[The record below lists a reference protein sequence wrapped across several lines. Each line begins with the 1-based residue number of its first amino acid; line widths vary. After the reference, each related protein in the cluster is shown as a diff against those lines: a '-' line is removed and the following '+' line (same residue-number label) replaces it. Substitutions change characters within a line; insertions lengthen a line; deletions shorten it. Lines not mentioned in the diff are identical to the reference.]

1 MTKLNI
7 LYEGKAKI
15 LYETH
20 VSNELIQFFKDDA
33 TAHNAQKLEII
44 DSNDK
49 IYKFGNSN
57 PHVCIRLK
65 NKSIERK
72 LFLNPNLHIGEA
84 YMNEELVIE
93 KGTIEDFLNLITN
106 CYDDFISNNKFYKF
120 YEYLSSIFMPFQQ
133 INQLVNSKKNVA
145 HHYDINEDLYKLFL
159 DQDMQYSCAYFH
171 NPNMSLDQAQKDKK
185 EHIIK
190 KLQITENMDVLDIG
204 CGWGGMAIEIAKST
218 GAKVK
223 GITLSENQFKTASE
237 RAQKEG
243 LSDKVSFALQDYRNE
258 SEKYDRIVSV
268 GMFEHV
274 GVKYF
279 KTYLSKANDILK
291 ENGVFLLHTIG
302 QRGKPTATSPWIRKY
317 IFPGGYIPSL
327 SEVMNATQKLNI
339 NVTDVEVLRLH
350 YAHTLSKWYQNVIE
364 NKDKIINMF
373 DQRFFRMWEFYLLAS
388 KYSFVNMG
396 NVVFQIQIAKNINN
410 LPLTRNYIYN

>member
-1 MTKLNI
+1 MLFSVLKKLNFD
-7 LYEGKAKI
+7 G
-15 LYETH
+15 T
-20 VSNELIQFFKDDA
+20 
-33 TAHNAQKLEII
+33 LEII
-44 DSNDK
+44 DSNEK
-49 IYKFGNSN
+49 IYKFGSSN
-57 PHVCIRLK
+57 PQVRIRLK

-72 LFLNPNLHIGEA
+72 LFFNPNLHIGEA
-84 YMNEELVIE
+84 YMNEELIIE
-93 KGTIEDFLNLITN
+93 KGTIEEFLNLITN
-106 CYDDFISNNKFYKF
+106 CYEDFISNNKFYKF
-120 YEYLSSIFMPFQQ
+120 YEYLSSIFMPLQQ
-133 INQLVNSKKNVA
+133 INQLVNSKNNVA

-159 DQDMQYSCAYFH
+159 DKDMQYSCAYFH
-171 NPNMSLDQAQKDKK
+171 NPNISLEQAQKDKK
-185 EHIIK
+185 EHIIR
-190 KLQITENMDVLDIG
+190 KLQIDKNMSVLDIG

-223 GITLSENQFKTASE
+223 GITLSENQFNTASE

-243 LSDKVSFALQDYRNE
+243 LSDKVTFALQDYRNE
-258 SEKYDRIVSV
+258 TEKYDRIVSV

-279 KTYLSKANDILK
+279 KTYLSKANDILN

-327 SEVMNATQKLNI
+327 SEVMKETQKLNI

-350 YAHTLSKWYQNVIE
+350 YAHTLTRWYQNVLE
-364 NKDKIINMF
+364 NKDKIIKMF

>member
-1 MTKLNI
+1 MLFSVLKKLNFD
-7 LYEGKAKI
+7 G
-15 LYETH
+15 T
-20 VSNELIQFFKDDA
+20 
-33 TAHNAQKLEII
+33 LEII
-44 DSNDK
+44 DSNEK
-49 IYKFGNSN
+49 IYKFGSSN
-57 PHVCIRLK
+57 PQVRIRLK

-72 LFLNPNLHIGEA
+72 LFFNPNLHIGEA
-84 YMNEELVIE
+84 YMNEELIIE
-93 KGTIEDFLNLITN
+93 KGTIEEFLNLITN

-120 YEYLSSIFMPFQQ
+120 YEYLSSIFMPLQQ
-133 INQLVNSKKNVA
+133 INQLVNSKNNVA

-159 DQDMQYSCAYFH
+159 DKDMQYSCAYFH
-171 NPNMSLDQAQKDKK
+171 NPNISLEQAQKDKK
-185 EHIIK
+185 EHIIR
-190 KLQITENMDVLDIG
+190 KLQIDKNMSVLDIG

-243 LSDKVSFALQDYRNE
+243 LSDKVTFALQDYRNE
-258 SEKYDRIVSV
+258 TEKYDRIVSV

-279 KTYLSKANDILK
+279 KTYLSKANDILND
-291 ENGVFLLHTIG
+291 NGVFLLHTIG

-327 SEVMNATQKLNI
+327 SEVMKETQKLNI

-350 YAHTLSKWYQNVIE
+350 YAHTLTRWYQNVLE
-364 NKDKIINMF
+364 NKDKIIKMF

>member
-1 MTKLNI
+1 MLFNVLKKL
-7 LYEGKAKI
+7 KI
-15 LYETH
+15 DGT
-20 VSNELIQFFKDDA
+20 
-33 TAHNAQKLEII
+33 LEITDYNNNI
-44 DSNDK
+44 HT
-49 IYKFGNSN
+49 FGNSN
-57 PHVCIRLK
+57 PVVSIKLT

-72 LFLNPNLHIGEA
+72 LFLNPSLHIGEA
-84 YMNEELVIE
+84 YMNEELIIE
-93 KGTIEDFLNLITN
+93 KGTIEDFINLVTN
-106 CYDDFISNNKFYKF
+106 CYDDFILNNKIYQF

-133 INQLVNSKKNVA
+133 LNRLVNSKKNVA
-145 HHYDINEDLYKLFL
+145 HHYDIDENLYKLFL
-159 DQDMQYSCAYFH
+159 DKDMQYSCAYFH
-171 NPNMSLDQAQKDKK
+171 NENISLDQAQKDKK
-185 EHIIK
+185 DHIIK
-190 KLQITENMDVLDIG
+190 KLNIKNDMEVLDIG

-243 LSDKVSFALQDYRNE
+243 LGDKVSFALQDYRNE
-258 SEKYDRIVSV
+258 TSKYDRIVSV

-291 ENGVFLLHTIG
+291 DNGVFLLHTIG

-327 SEVMNATQKLNI
+327 SEIMNETQKLNI
-339 NVTDVEVLRLH
+339 NVTDIEVLRLH
-350 YAHTLSKWYQNVIE
+350 YAHTLTRWYQNVLE
-364 NKDKIINMF
+364 NKDTIIKMF
-373 DQRFFRMWEFYLLAS
+373 DKRFFRMWEFYLLAS
-388 KYSFVNMG
+388 KYSFKNMG
-396 NVVFQIQIAKNINN
+396 NVVFQIQMAKNINN

>member
-1 MTKLNI
+1 MLFSVLKKLNF
-7 LYEGKAKI
+7 EG
-15 LYETH
+15 T
-20 VSNELIQFFKDDA
+20 
-33 TAHNAQKLEII
+33 LEII

-49 IYKFGNSN
+49 VYKFGYSN
-57 PHVCIRLK
+57 PHVCIKLQ

-72 LFLNPNLHIGEA
+72 LFINPNLYLGEA
-84 YMNEELVIE
+84 YMNEELVVK
-93 KGTIEDFLNLITN
+93 KGTIEEFIDLITN
-106 CYDDFISNNKFYKF
+106 SYDDFISNNKFYKF
-120 YEYLSSIFMPFQQ
+120 YEYLSSVFMPFQQ

-171 NPNMSLDQAQKDKK
+171 NPNISLDQAQKDKK
-185 EHIIK
+185 QHIIK
-190 KLQITENMDVLDIG
+190 KLQITENMNVLDIG

-223 GITLSENQFKTASE
+223 GITLSENQFKTASQ

-243 LSDKVSFALQDYRNE
+243 LSDKVYFALQDYRNE
-258 SEKYDRIVSV
+258 NEKYDRIVSV

-302 QRGKPTATSPWIRKY
+302 QRSKPTATSPWIRKY

-327 SEVMNATQKLNI
+327 SEIMNETQKLNI

-364 NKDKIINMF
+364 NKDKIIKMF

>member
-1 MTKLNI
+1 MLFSVLKKLNFD
-7 LYEGKAKI
+7 G
-15 LYETH
+15 T
-20 VSNELIQFFKDDA
+20 
-33 TAHNAQKLEII
+33 LEII
-44 DSNDK
+44 DSNEK
-49 IYKFGNSN
+49 IYKFGSSN
-57 PHVCIRLK
+57 PQVRIRLK

-72 LFLNPNLHIGEA
+72 LFFNPNLYIGEA
-84 YMNEELVIE
+84 YMNEELIIE
-93 KGTIEDFLNLITN
+93 KGTIEEFLNLITN
-106 CYDDFISNNKFYKF
+106 CYEDFISNNKFYKF
-120 YEYLSSIFMPFQQ
+120 YEYLSSIFMPLQQ
-133 INQLVNSKKNVA
+133 INQLVNSKNNVA

-159 DQDMQYSCAYFH
+159 DKDMQYSCAYFH
-171 NPNMSLDQAQKDKK
+171 NPNISLEQAQKDKK
-185 EHIIK
+185 EHIIR
-190 KLQITENMDVLDIG
+190 KLQIDKNMSVLDIG

-243 LSDKVSFALQDYRNE
+243 LSDKVTFALQDYRNE
-258 SEKYDRIVSV
+258 TEKYDRIVSV

-279 KTYLSKANDILK
+279 KTYLSKANDILND
-291 ENGVFLLHTIG
+291 NGVFLLHTIG

-327 SEVMNATQKLNI
+327 SEVMKETQKLNI

-350 YAHTLSKWYQNVIE
+350 YAHTLTRWYQNVLE
-364 NKDKIINMF
+364 NKDKIIKMF

>member
-1 MTKLNI
+1 MLFSVLKKLNFD
-7 LYEGKAKI
+7 G
-15 LYETH
+15 T
-20 VSNELIQFFKDDA
+20 
-33 TAHNAQKLEII
+33 LEII
-44 DSNDK
+44 DSNEK
-49 IYKFGNSN
+49 IYKFGSSN
-57 PHVCIRLK
+57 PQVRIRLK

-72 LFLNPNLHIGEA
+72 LFFNPNLHIGEA
-84 YMNEELVIE
+84 YMNEELIIE
-93 KGTIEDFLNLITN
+93 KGTIEEFLNLITN
-106 CYDDFISNNKFYKF
+106 CYEDFISNNKFYKF
-120 YEYLSSIFMPFQQ
+120 YEYLSSIFMPLQQ
-133 INQLVNSKKNVA
+133 INQLVNSKNNVA

-159 DQDMQYSCAYFH
+159 DKDMQYSCAYFH
-171 NPNMSLDQAQKDKK
+171 NPNISLEQAQKDKK
-185 EHIIK
+185 EHIIR
-190 KLQITENMDVLDIG
+190 KLQIDKNMSVLDIG

-243 LSDKVSFALQDYRNE
+243 LSDKVTFALQDYRNE
-258 SEKYDRIVSV
+258 TEKYDRIVSV

-279 KTYLSKANDILK
+279 KTYLSKANDILN

-327 SEVMNATQKLNI
+327 SEVMKETQKLNI

-350 YAHTLSKWYQNVIE
+350 YAHTLTRWYQNVLE
-364 NKDKIINMF
+364 NKDNIIKMF

>member
-1 MTKLNI
+1 MLFSVLKKLNFD
-7 LYEGKAKI
+7 G
-15 LYETH
+15 T
-20 VSNELIQFFKDDA
+20 
-33 TAHNAQKLEII
+33 LEII

-49 IYKFGNSN
+49 TYKFGNSN

-84 YMNEELVIE
+84 YMNEELVVE

-185 EHIIK
+185 QHIIK

-243 LSDKVSFALQDYRNE
+243 LADKVSFALQDYRNE
-258 SEKYDRIVSV
+258 TEKYDRIVSV

-410 LPLTRNYIYN
+410 LPLTRNYILSLIHI

>member
-1 MTKLNI
+1 
-7 LYEGKAKI
+7 
-15 LYETH
+15 
-20 VSNELIQFFKDDA
+20 
-33 TAHNAQKLEII
+33 
-44 DSNDK
+44 
-49 IYKFGNSN
+49 
-57 PHVCIRLK
+57 
-65 NKSIERK
+65 
-72 LFLNPNLHIGEA
+72 
-84 YMNEELVIE
+84 MNEELVVE

-190 KLQITENMDVLDIG
+190 KLQITENMDVLDI
-204 CGWGGMAIEIAKST
+204 
-218 GAKVK
+218 
-223 GITLSENQFKTASE
+223 
-237 RAQKEG
+237 
-243 LSDKVSFALQDYRNE
+243 
-258 SEKYDRIVSV
+258 
-268 GMFEHV
+268 